1 MKKIFIFILLFLTT
15 ACSAEK
21 NFVSEYSNPIDVL
34 VADPYVYQEGKMYYL
49 YGTSAPDG
57 FRVYTS
63 KDLVNWRYRGHALK
77 TSKATWPVS
86 AFWAPEV
93 YKKGNEYFMF
103 YCARGLNKKA
113 NGHTMRIC
121 VAKSK
126 SPLGPFKDIKSPA
139 FVLDKAVIDPTVFID
154 DDGTAYLFYTLD
166 CSENKISEIYV
177 GKLKNN
183 WTEFDGKPVK
193 CFGPS
198 QLWEGGTWN
207 EAPFVIKHGKYY
219 YAMYSANYFASPN
232 YSIGYAVSTNI
243 FGPWKKYK
251 NNPVLKL
258 TDKVSGPGHHC
269 VVKSPDGKEF
279 LVVYHTQQTRGS
291 GARQVAIDRLV
302 FEKNKNGGAVI
313 IKILGPTVEPQ
324 KYPSGAKPFPQAKS
338 DEFNSSKLNRSQ
350 WLIFN
355 ENPQTFKIENGK
367 LIITTLDGDI
377 HRERSDINNLFLQ
390 YAPKGDFEIEAKVFI
405 KPEKNYEQAM
415 LIVWQDHNNYLRIS
429 FVFDGEPKIE
439 SAIEING
446 EFKSG
451 SLAVNQHNV
460 SSTIDNKCRL
470 KILKTKNHYDFFYSQ
485 PGNKWVKVGD
495 GYEAKFNDIKVGI
508 GATAPVSKRNIPAG
522 FDYFKVSQ

>member
-1 MKKIFIFILLFLTT
+1 MKNITLILLFLTT

-21 NFVSEYSNPIDVL
+21 KFISKYSNPIDVL
-34 VADPYVYQEGKMYYL
+34 VADPYVYQEGNTYYL

-63 KDLVNWRYRGHALK
+63 KDLVNWRYRGYALK
-77 TSKATWPVS
+77 TSKATWPDS

-93 YKKGNEYFMF
+93 YKKGSEYFMF

-139 FVLDKAVIDPTVFID
+139 FVLDKAVIDPTVFVD
-154 DDGTAYLFYTLD
+154 DDGTAYLFYVLD

-183 WTEFDGKPVK
+183 WTEFDGEPVK

-219 YAMYSANYFASPN
+219 YPH
-232 YSIGYAVSTNI
+232 YSIGYAVSTNV
-243 FGPWKKYK
+243 FGPWKKFE

-258 TDKVSGPGHHC
+258 TDKVSGPGHHSIT
-269 VVKSPDGKEF
+269 KSPNGKEIF
-279 LVVYHTQQTRGS
+279 IVYHTQQQFGS
-291 GARQVAIDRLV
+291 AARQVAIDRLA
-302 FEKNKNGGAVI
+302 FEENKNGGADI
-313 IKILGPTVEPQ
+313 IKIIGPTVELQ

-338 DEFNSSKLNRSQ
+338 DEFDSSELNRNQ

-355 ENPQTFKIENGK
+355 ENPRTFKIKNGK

-390 YAPKGDFEIEAKVFI
+390 YAPEGDFEISTKVFI
-405 KPEKNYEQAM
+405 KPEKNYEQVL

-429 FVFDGEPKIE
+429 LVHDNELKVE

-446 EFKSG
+446 EFKSR
-451 SLAVNQHNV
+451 SVVVKRQNM
-460 SSTIDNKCRL
+460 SSTIDNLSRERGCSRKKYRL
-470 KILKTKNHYDFFYSQ
+470 KIRKTKNHYDFFYNQ
-485 PGNKWVKVGD
+485 NGNKWVKVGD
-495 GYEAKFNDIKVGI
+495 GYNAEFNDIKVGI
-508 GATAPVSKRNIPAG
+508 GAIAPVSQRNIPAE